1 MTARNLGD
9 ESVDFGDAGER
20 MKAMIAIVIAMLLG
34 FASAPVAA
42 QNAAQGK
49 EKPAVDLSASQASSS
64 QASSSQSS
72 SGQPMSV
79 AGPSYVIGADDV
91 LLVSVWKEPDLT
103 ITLPVRP
110 DGNISLPLLNDV
122 PAAGFSPTQLAA
134 SITEKL
140 KKYVADPRVT
150 VIVTQIN
157 SQKVYVTGEVL
168 HTGAIQLLPNMTV
181 LQALADAGF
190 TQFANTKGI
199 YILRE
204 GNGRQQKIP
213 VNYKRLVKGQ
223 AIDQNIIL
231 KPGDT
236 IVVP

>member
-1 MTARNLGD
+1 
-9 ESVDFGDAGER
+9 
-20 MKAMIAIVIAMLLG
+20 MKAMIAVGIAILLG
-34 FASAPVAA
+34 LATAQVEA
-42 QNAAQGK
+42 QNAAKGK
-49 EKPAVDLSASQASSS
+49 EKPAADSSPSQSSPSQASPS
-64 QASSSQSS
+64 
-72 SGQPMSV
+72 QPMSV

-122 PAAGFSPTQLAA
+122 AAAGLSPTQLAA

-199 YILRE
+199 YVLRE
-204 GNGRQQKIP
+204 ENGRQQKIP
-213 VNYKRLVKGQ
+213 VNYKRLIKGQ

>member
-1 MTARNLGD
+1 MEKIAGTLVLLFGLATAEVWAQDGPAKD
-9 ESVDFGDAGER
+9 KPATPP
-20 MKAMIAIVIAMLLG
+20 AQ
-34 FASAPVAA
+34 ASAQPV
-42 QNAAQGK
+42 
-49 EKPAVDLSASQASSS
+49 
-64 QASSSQSS
+64 
-72 SGQPMSV
+72 SV
-79 AGPSYVIGADDV
+79 AGPIYVIGADDV

-103 ITLPVRP
+103 TTLPVRP

-122 PAAGFSPTQLAA
+122 VAAGLSPTQLAA

-140 KKYVADPRVT
+140 KKFVADPRVT
-150 VIVTQIN
+150 VVVTQIN
-157 SQKVYVTGEVL
+157 SQKVFVMGEVQ

-199 YILRE
+199 YVLRAE
-204 GNGRQQKIP
+204 NGRQQKIP
-213 VNYKRLVKGQ
+213 VNYKRLLKGQ

>member
-1 MTARNLGD
+1 
-9 ESVDFGDAGER
+9 
-20 MKAMIAIVIAMLLG
+20 MKAMIVVAITILLG
-34 FASAPVAA
+34 LATAQAEA

-49 EKPAVDLSASQASSS
+49 EKPGADSSP
-64 QASSSQSS
+64 SQSS
-72 SGQPMSV
+72 PSQSPPSLPMSV
-79 AGPSYVIGADDV
+79 AGPSYQIGADDV
-91 LLVSVWKEPDLT
+91 LLISVWKEPDLT
-103 ITLPVRP
+103 TTLPVRP

-122 PAAGFSPTQLAA
+122 QAAGLSPMQLAA
-134 SITEKL
+134 SVTEKL
-140 KKYVADPRVT
+140 RKFVADPRVT
-150 VIVTQIN
+150 VVVTQIN
-157 SQKVYVTGEVL
+157 SQKIYVTGEVQ

-199 YILRE
+199 YVLRAE
-204 GNGRQQKIP
+204 NGRQQKIP

-223 AIDQNIIL
+223 AIEQNIIL

>member
-1 MTARNLGD
+1 
-9 ESVDFGDAGER
+9 
-20 MKAMIAIVIAMLLG
+20 MKEMIAVALLLG
-34 FASAPVAA
+34 LAAA
-42 QNAAQGK
+42 QAGSQEAAPAK
-49 EKPAVDLSASQASSS
+49 EKLAASPASP
-64 QASSSQSS
+64 
-72 SGQPMSV
+72 PMSM

-103 ITLPVRP
+103 MTLPVRP

-122 PAAGFSPTQLAA
+122 TAAGLSPTQLAA
-134 SITEKL
+134 SIGEKL

-168 HTGAIQLLPNMTV
+168 HTGAIPLLPNMTV

-199 YILRE
+199 YVLRE
-204 GNGRQQKIP
+204 ANGQQQKIR

-223 AIDQNIIL
+223 AIDQNILL

>member
-1 MTARNLGD
+1 MEKIKGTLVLLFGLTTAGLWAQNGAPAKD
-9 ESVDFGDAGER
+9 KPAT
-20 MKAMIAIVIAMLLG
+20 APAQ
-34 FASAPVAA
+34 ASAQPV
-42 QNAAQGK
+42 
-49 EKPAVDLSASQASSS
+49 
-64 QASSSQSS
+64 
-72 SGQPMSV
+72 SV

-103 ITLPVRP
+103 TTLPVRP

-122 PAAGFSPTQLAA
+122 VAAGLSPTQLAA

-140 KKYVADPRVT
+140 KKFVADPRVT
-150 VIVTQIN
+150 VVVTQIN
-157 SQKVYVTGEVL
+157 SQKVFVMGEVQ

-199 YILRE
+199 YVLRTE
-204 GNGRQQKIP
+204 NGRQQKIP
-213 VNYKRLVKGQ
+213 VNYKRLLKGQ

>member
-1 MTARNLGD
+1 MRP
-9 ESVDFGDAGER
+9 
-20 MKAMIAIVIAMLLG
+20 MIVIGLAMLLG
-34 FASAPVAA
+34 FASAPLAA
-42 QNAAQGK
+42 QNAAKGK
-49 EKPAVDLSASQASSS
+49 EKSAADSSAGPA
-64 QASSSQSS
+64 S
-72 SGQPMSV
+72 SGQSMSV
-79 AGPSYVIGADDV
+79 AGPTYVIGADDV

-110 DGNISLPLLNDV
+110 DGNISMPLLNDV
-122 PAAGFSPTQLAA
+122 PAAGISPTQLAA

-199 YILRE
+199 YVLRE
-204 GNGRQQKIP
+204 ESGRQQKIP

>member
-1 MTARNLGD
+1 
-9 ESVDFGDAGER
+9 
-20 MKAMIAIVIAMLLG
+20 MKVMIAVAVAILIA
-34 FASAPVAA
+34 AATAQVEA
-42 QNAAQGK
+42 QNATQGK
-49 EKPAVDLSASQASSS
+49 EKPAADSSP
-64 QASSSQSS
+64 SQSS
-72 SGQPMSV
+72 PSQSFPSLPMSV
-79 AGPSYVIGADDV
+79 AGPTYLIGADDL

-103 ITLPVRP
+103 MTVPVRP
-110 DGNISLPLLNDV
+110 DGNISLPLLSDV
-122 PAAGFSPTQLAA
+122 AAAGLSPRQLAA

-199 YILRE
+199 YVLRE
-204 GNGRQQKIP
+204 ESGQQQKIR

-223 AIDQNIIL
+223 AIDQNIML

>member
-1 MTARNLGD
+1 MNVRFAAAAVL
-9 ESVDFGDAGER
+9 
-20 MKAMIAIVIAMLLG
+20 LLG
-34 FASAPVAA
+34 FATAAMGAQDSAQA
-42 QNAAQGK
+42 K
-49 EKPAVDLSASQASSS
+49 DKPATAVAQP
-64 QASSSQSS
+64 
-72 SGQPMSV
+72 SGQTVPV

-103 ITLPVRP
+103 TTLPVRP

-122 PAAGFSPTQLAA
+122 VAAGLSPTQLAA

-140 KKYVADPRVT
+140 KRFVADPRVT
-150 VIVTQIN
+150 VVITQIN
-157 SQKVYVTGEVL
+157 SQKIYVTGEVQ
-168 HTGAIQLLPNMTV
+168 HTGATQLLPNMTV

-199 YILRE
+199 YVLRAE
-204 GNGRQQKIP
+204 NGKQQKIP

-223 AIDQNIIL
+223 AMEQNIFL

-236 IVVP
+236 IIVP

>member
-1 MTARNLGD
+1 MNVRFAAAAVL
-9 ESVDFGDAGER
+9 
-20 MKAMIAIVIAMLLG
+20 LLG
-34 FASAPVAA
+34 FATAAMGAQDSAQA
-42 QNAAQGK
+42 K
-49 EKPAVDLSASQASSS
+49 DKPATAVAQP
-64 QASSSQSS
+64 
-72 SGQPMSV
+72 SGQTVPV

-103 ITLPVRP
+103 TTLPVRP

-122 PAAGFSPTQLAA
+122 VAAGLSPTQLAA

-140 KKYVADPRVT
+140 KRFVADPRVT
-150 VIVTQIN
+150 VVITQIN
-157 SQKVYVTGEVL
+157 SQKIYVTGEVQ

-199 YILRE
+199 YVLRAE
-204 GNGRQQKIP
+204 NGKQQKIP

-223 AIDQNIIL
+223 AMEQNIIL

-236 IVVP
+236 IIVP

>member
-1 MTARNLGD
+1 
-9 ESVDFGDAGER
+9 
-20 MKAMIAIVIAMLLG
+20 MKVMIAVAVAILIA
-34 FASAPVAA
+34 AATAQAEA
-42 QNAAQGK
+42 QNAAQEK
-49 EKPAVDLSASQASSS
+49 EKPAVDSSPSQS
-64 QASSSQSS
+64 SSSQSS
-72 SGQPMSV
+72 RSQSSPSLPMSV
-79 AGPSYVIGADDV
+79 AGPTYLIGADDL

-103 ITLPVRP
+103 MTVPVRP
-110 DGNISLPLLNDV
+110 DGNISLPLLSDV
-122 PAAGFSPTQLAA
+122 AAAGLSPRQLAA

-168 HTGAIQLLPNMTV
+168 HTGALQLLPNMTV

-199 YILRE
+199 YVLRE
-204 GNGRQQKIP
+204 EGGQQQKIR

>member
-1 MTARNLGD
+1 MKSGQLGKHAEIMTVKFAIRLF
-9 ESVDFGDAGER
+9 VLLALT
-20 MKAMIAIVIAMLLG
+20 AMAAWAQNG
-34 FASAPVAA
+34 SPDKNGPAAPQPVAA
-42 QNAAQGK
+42 
-49 EKPAVDLSASQASSS
+49 
-64 QASSSQSS
+64 
-72 SGQPMSV
+72 
-79 AGPSYVIGADDV
+79 AGPSYVIGADDM

-103 ITLPVRP
+103 TTLPVRP

-122 PAAGFSPTQLAA
+122 TAAGLTPMQLAA
-134 SITEKL
+134 AITEKL

-157 SQKVYVTGEVL
+157 SQKVYATGEVL

-181 LQALADAGF
+181 LQALASAGF
-190 TQFANTKGI
+190 TQFANLKSI
-199 YILRE
+199 YVLRFE
-204 GNGRQQKIP
+204 NGKEQKIP

-223 AIDQNIIL
+223 GTNQNILL

>member
-1 MTARNLGD
+1 
-9 ESVDFGDAGER
+9 
-20 MKAMIAIVIAMLLG
+20 MKVMIAVAVAILIVA
-34 FASAPVAA
+34 ATAQAEA

-49 EKPAVDLSASQASSS
+49 EKPAADSSPLR
-64 QASSSQSS
+64 SSPSQSS
-72 SGQPMSV
+72 PSQSPPRPPMSV
-79 AGPSYVIGADDV
+79 AGPTYLIGADDL

-103 ITLPVRP
+103 MTVPVRP
-110 DGNISLPLLNDV
+110 DGNISLPLLSDV
-122 PAAGFSPTQLAA
+122 AAAGLSPRQLAA

-199 YILRE
+199 YVLRVRD
-204 GNGRQQKIP
+204 GKQFQLP
-213 VNYKRLVKGQ
+213 FNYRDVIKGKNT
-223 AIDQNIIL
+223 AQNVTL
-231 KPGDT
+231 EPGDT
-236 IVVP
+236 VVVP